1 MTLPMPRLTC
11 SIRDSRQTL
20 CSRCTGNRQVSVK
33 PRTQCQADMGSAVRS
48 SMAFLAAYQRYQSG
62 PDVQRCR
69 YCWPGEREE
78 RSLLRLRCNECEGH
92 SCAQGN
98 RGMWECGNIG
108 GQWAWWKDG
117 CVHPLEGIVMA
128 SRAWRECESSMAE
141 ALSSKMLDRHVE
153 CWRFQMF
160 AAIAIPRRAYE
171 RPDLATGRWRRIA
184 SDTASSRG
192 QQAFSGRCL
201 GMWLPIRA
209 APSSTVQAGGCSDTS
224 RTLRSRSLARATAFD
239 FGLCSPHLP
248 FVVAEQRVAERTS
261 STLPSAGGTTTS
273 SPFHHHSSS
282 DVDDTYL
289 TPHRLL
295 LLHWQ
300 Q

>member
-160 AAIAIPRRAYE
+160 AAIAIPRRAY
-171 RPDLATGRWRRIA
+171 
-184 SDTASSRG
+184 
-192 QQAFSGRCL
+192 SG
-201 GMWLPIRA
+201 PIWQ
-209 APSSTVQAGGCSDTS
+209 QAGGDASHQIPHP
-224 RTLRSRSLARATAFD
+224 RVGNRRSQGVVWECGF
-239 FGLCSPHLP
+239 P
-248 FVVAEQRVAERTS
+248 FVQHRPALCRRAAVAIPAV
-261 STLPSAGGTTTS
+261 P
-273 SPFHHHSSS
+273 
-282 DVDDTYL
+282 
-289 TPHRLL
+289 
-295 LLHWQ
+295 
-300 Q
+300 